1 VSALPWIAA
10 GLFALAAIS
19 VVTRN
24 RRRAQTLERLKR
36 DWGQLVDRR
45 RDMPAIAK
53 LFRAELEAGTT
64 NGLDD
69 RTWTDL
75 NLDDVFAV
83 LDRTESVVGQ
93 QRLYAR
99 LRGSAAGAS
108 LDAFEALVTKF
119 SDDPDTREAAQLA
132 LTALRDPSGYDVIDL
147 TRPDALDTQAW
158 HLVFPVLGVSMLAAL
173 VLVPIWPALIFLLAV
188 GALAGSVLR
197 GTIAR
202 DLQIVTGAF
211 RQVGPLISAAATIGT
226 LPLPSTELTGRL
238 RGHVSALAGLRRI
251 AGWVSRD
258 RSGAAA
264 GDLGGLVIEY
274 LNLLFF
280 LDANALFF
288 GGRELRAHAAD
299 LRGLVGAVGEV
310 DAALSVASYRAG
322 TSGWTRPR
330 FGAATDR
337 LHLAEIR
344 HPLLPDAVPNSV
356 TLGPPD
362 GLLITGSNM
371 SGKSTFL
378 RTVGVTI
385 VMAQTIHT
393 CLAETYEGPLVV
405 VRSCIGRADD
415 PASGKS
421 YYLVEVESVLDLV
434 RAARTPQRHIML
446 FDELFRGTNAIERI
460 AAGAAVLESLLTTDS
475 ETSTRDN
482 GPRNIVIAATHD
494 LELVDLLARRYAPY
508 HFTDSLDAD
517 GLIFDY
523 RLRQG
528 ASTTR
533 NAIALLELRGAPSDL
548 VARALAHAQDLGHN
562 ARVLSRS

>member
-1 VSALPWIAA
+1 VSTLPWIAA

-19 VVTRN
+19 IVARN

-53 LFRAELEAGTT
+53 LFRAELEAGATD
-64 NGLDD
+64 GLDD

-75 NLDDVFAV
+75 NLDDVFTV

-93 QRLYAR
+93 QRLYTR
-99 LRGSAAGAS
+99 LRGSAASAS
-108 LDAFEALVTKF
+108 LDAFEALVAKF
-119 SDDPDTREAAQLA
+119 SDDAGTREAAQLA

-158 HLVFPVLGVSMLAAL
+158 HLVFPLLGVSMLAAL
-173 VLVPIWPALIFLLAV
+173 VLVPIWPALIFLLAL

-211 RQVGPLISAAATIGT
+211 RQVGPLISAAATIGA

-288 GGRELRAHAAD
+288 GGRELRARAAD
-299 LRGLVGAVGEV
+299 LRGLIGAVGDV

-393 CLAETYEGPLVV
+393 CLAEMYEGPIVV

-434 RAARTPQRHIML
+434 RAARTPQRHLML

-460 AAGAAVLESLLTTDS
+460 AAGAAVLESLLATES
-475 ETSTRDN
+475 GTSTRDN

-548 VARALAHAQDLGHN
+548 VARALAHAQDLGHH

>member
-1 VSALPWIAA
+1 
-10 GLFALAAIS
+10 
-19 VVTRN
+19 
-24 RRRAQTLERLKR
+24 
-36 DWGQLVDRR
+36 
-45 RDMPAIAK
+45 
-53 LFRAELEAGTT
+53 
-64 NGLDD
+64 
-69 RTWTDL
+69 
-75 NLDDVFAV
+75 
-83 LDRTESVVGQ
+83 
-93 QRLYAR
+93 
-99 LRGSAAGAS
+99 LRGSAGAS

-119 SDDPDTREAAQLA
+119 SDDAGTREAAQLA

-147 TRPDALDTQAW
+147 TRPDALETQAW
-158 HLVFPVLGVSMLAAL
+158 HLVFPILGASMLAAL

-197 GTIAR
+197 GTVAR

-211 RQVGPLISAAATIGT
+211 RQVGPLISAAATIGA

-264 GDLGGLVIEY
+264 GDLAGLVIEY

-299 LRGLVGAVGEV
+299 LRGLIGAVGEV
-310 DAALSVASYRAG
+310 DAALSIASYRAG

-460 AAGAAVLESLLTTDS
+460 AAGAAVLESLLTTGS